1 MYAIDSKQKLSLK
14 QGTKSMI
21 VLCFLVL
28 FPASWYLV
36 LSIPCTPNL
45 ALHSGY
51 NYKQSSYWSFFFNSF
66 LISSIIA
73 HHKQNHLKNWNKVP
87 FFFSL
92 HGIHNSSSSCFLFF
106 LICGKEWI
114 TPSFPCHHYLSNSF
128 GIFRK
133 SPLDIIIS
141 CFILR
146 GYIGVIT

>member
-1 MYAIDSKQKLSLK
+1 
-14 QGTKSMI
+14 MI

-51 NYKQSSYWSFFFNSF
+51 NYKQSSYWSFFF
-66 LISSIIA
+66 LIIPHKFHHA

-92 HGIHNSSSSCFLFF
+92 HGIHNSSYSCFLLFWF
-106 LICGKEWI
+106 VVKNELLLHSLAIITYLIASEYSEILHWI
-114 TPSFPCHHYLSNSF
+114 LLYLA
-128 GIFRK
+128 
-133 SPLDIIIS
+133 LS
-141 CFILR
+141 C
-146 GYIGVIT
+146 GYIGAIT